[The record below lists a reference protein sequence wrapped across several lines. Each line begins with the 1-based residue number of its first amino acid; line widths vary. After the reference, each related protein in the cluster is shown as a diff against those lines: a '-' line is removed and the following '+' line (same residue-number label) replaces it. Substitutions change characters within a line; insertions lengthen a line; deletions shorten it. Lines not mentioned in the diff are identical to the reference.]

1 MTLKTITVIETKF
14 NIVES
19 NRRSPEEA
27 REWPQII
34 AILIATISALTSGIL
49 FSWASPSIP
58 ILISADY
65 PGDITLAAA
74 SYLTVLPPVT
84 AALTSPMFAVLTD
97 RIGRKLCLII
107 FTTVPHISAWLLVIL
122 GEGRI
127 DVLYASRLFAGVA
140 DSCIFAVLPTYIAEV
155 ATPKVRGTWGN
166 AMTVSI
172 FSGQFIINA
181 IGAFFSIKLTA
192 YILIPIPIVFLLL
205 FSLMPETP
213 YFLIM
218 KKRNEKAKESLRWLR
233 HKYNVDEELESLT
246 KDVNRQLSEPGTV
259 KDLFMIPSN
268 RKAIFI
274 GAISRL
280 CQQYCGISAFVTYT
294 KYLFE
299 SAGGE
304 VSTTASSLI
313 FSGLMIVTNF
323 LSAFVLDKIGRKMAM
338 TISSLGCCVSLVSLS
353 VFIYLKDY
361 TNVDLSAI
369 SWFPIFGM
377 VCFVIA
383 ISVGLSIVP
392 NMLLGELFSSS
403 IKGKA
408 LCLMNI
414 CFALYV
420 ASSTKLFQVL
430 LSTYGLYV
438 PFAFYATCC
447 LVSSVVSYFVI
458 PETTGKTLEEIQ
470 QQFKAKK

>member
-1 MTLKTITVIETKF
+1 MTLKTISVIEDKL
-14 NIVES
+14 NIDDSGQRKSDES
-19 NRRSPEEA
+19 K
-27 REWPQII
+27 EWPQII
-34 AILIATISALTSGIL
+34 AILIATLSALTSGIL
-49 FSWASPSIP
+49 FTWPSPSIP
-58 ILISADY
+58 ILISAEY
-65 PGDITLAAA
+65 HGHITLAAA
-74 SYLTVLPPVT
+74 SYLTVFPPVT
-84 AALTSPMFAVLTD
+84 AALTSPLFAVLTD
-97 RIGRKLCLII
+97 RIGRKLCLLL
-107 FTTVPHISAWLLVIL
+107 FTTIPHLTSWLLVIFA
-122 GEGRI
+122 GSNIEI
-127 DVLYASRLFAGVA
+127 LYLSRLFAGVG

-181 IGAFFSIKLTA
+181 VGAFFTIQHTA
-192 YILIPIPIVFLLL
+192 FILIGVPVLFLIMFVF
-205 FSLMPETP
+205 MPETP
-213 YFLIM
+213 YYLIM
-218 KKRNEKAKESLRWLR
+218 KGRNEEAKQSLRWLR
-233 HKYNVDEELESLT
+233 RKLNVDVEFQSLSN
-246 KDVNRQLSEPGTV
+246 DVKRQLSEPGTIR
-259 KDLFMIPSN
+259 DLFMIPSN
-268 RKAIFI
+268 RRAISI

-304 VSTTASSLI
+304 VSTTASALI
-313 FSGLMIVTNF
+313 FSGLMIITNF
-323 LSAFVLDKIGRKMAM
+323 LSAFVLDKIGRRMAM
-338 TISSLGCCVSLVSLS
+338 TISSLGCCASLTSLS

-361 TNVDLSAI
+361 TNLDLSGI

-430 LSTYGLYV
+430 LSMYGLYV

-447 LVSSVVSYFVI
+447 LISSAISYYII
-458 PETTGKTLEEIQ
+458 PNTTGKTLEEIQ
-470 QQFKAKK
+470 QQFKNKK